1 MKCIICKGR
10 GILTGVIDKPCC
22 GPVAYKYECPNCN
35 GTGEVEGEY
44 DEKSG
49 DSTNN

>member
-35 GTGEVEGEY
+35 GTGEVKGED

>member
-10 GILTGVIDKPCC
+10 GVLTGVIDKPCY

-35 GTGEVEGEY
+35 GTGEVKGED
-44 DEKSG
+44 DEKSS
-49 DSTNN
+49 DSRNN